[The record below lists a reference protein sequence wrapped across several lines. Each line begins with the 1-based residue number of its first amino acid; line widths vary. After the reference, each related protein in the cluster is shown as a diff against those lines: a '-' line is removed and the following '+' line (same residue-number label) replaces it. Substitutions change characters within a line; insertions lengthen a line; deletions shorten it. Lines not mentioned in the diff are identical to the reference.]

1 MNMAAPRYP
10 IKRPGNSH
18 GYCKHGHRPGR
29 ALGVPVDAASGWL
42 WLGVTERAQRTLSG
56 IGQEVPP
63 RGGDG
68 RSSGHRAAAGARGA
82 GREVWG
88 PPPLRSAG
96 TRSRGPTVPAPSFS
110 RFPQTMS
117 HRSKREPGSVV
128 LRAPH
133 TAAGLGRAG
142 AHHAGLQGR
151 TTGRAVGARAPGPP
165 FPLRRVGA
173 GRGSTGHLGAEC
185 SVCAHIYMSVDSLTM
200 HAPTHAH
207 TMCMRIHTCARTG
220 THMHTHAF
228 RNTCIHTYTQA
239 HKHAPMYAHAHTRA
253 HAQAHACGRSSARP
267 PALPGSRPLDLTA
280 LAGHSLFSLLIKF
293 LPLLGVP

>member
-1 MNMAAPRYP
+1 MR
-10 IKRPGNSH
+10 
-18 GYCKHGHRPGR
+18 C
-29 ALGVPVDAASGWL
+29 GVP
-42 WLGVTERAQRTLSG
+42 R
-56 IGQEVPP
+56 
-63 RGGDG
+63 
-68 RSSGHRAAAGARGA
+68 
-82 GREVWG
+82 
-88 PPPLRSAG
+88 PLRSAG

-110 RFPQTMS
+110 RFPQTTS

-142 AHHAGLQGR
+142 AHHAGLQGW

-207 TMCMRIHTCARTG
+207 TCINTRAHNVHAHTHMCAHGHTYIYTCIQK
-220 THMHTHAF
+220 HMHTHVHTSTQ
-228 RNTCIHTYTQA
+228 TCTHVRTCTHTCPCTG
-239 HKHAPMYAHAHTRA
+239 TRMWEEF
-253 HAQAHACGRSSARP
+253 GSATS
-267 PALPGSRPLDLTA
+267 PAWVTSPGPHCPRGPFFILSAYKVSATSWSA
-280 LAGHSLFSLLIKF
+280 LEGCS
-293 LPLLGVP
+293 P

>member
-1 MNMAAPRYP
+1 MSLGGLRGRCLESDR
-10 IKRPGNSH
+10 KSH
-18 GYCKHGHRPGR
+18 RVAGTGV
-29 ALGVPVDAASGWL
+29 ALGTGRRQVLEVRGVRCGVP
-42 WLGVTERAQRTLSG
+42 R
-56 IGQEVPP
+56 
-63 RGGDG
+63 
-68 RSSGHRAAAGARGA
+68 
-82 GREVWG
+82 
-88 PPPLRSAG
+88 PLRSAG

-110 RFPQTMS
+110 RFPQTTS

-173 GRGSTGHLGAEC
+173 GRGSTGHLGAKC

-207 TMCMRIHTCARTG
+207 TCINTRAHTMCMRIHTCARTG
-220 THMHTHAF
+220 THKHTHAF

-239 HKHAPMYAHAHTRA
+239 HKHARMCAHAHTRA

-280 LAGHSLFSLLIKF
+280 LVGHSLFSLLIKF
-293 LPLLGVP
+293 LPLLGVPLRDAALDISG